1 MRLGTFFMPAS
12 QLGAH
17 TSHFSSPLFCFFP
30 STAGGICH
38 RAAPRVHQQ
47 TTGRPHCSPQSEIT
61 HITLAPAAQSAKFPP
76 KEHPRAPGSKLVHVR
91 ERRTLR
97 VRWRD
102 LGPAQSGTTG
112 TETHPSEAGPCGGN
126 GHAALGYGGMPG
138 RAVAEQL
145 VGGRFCEMAGA
156 ACCRSRPRKTT
167 PLH

>member
-91 ERRTLR
+91 ERRALW
-97 VRWRD
+97 VRWRISD
-102 LGPAQSGTTG
+102 QHRAAPQAQRHTRAKLGHVAVMD
-112 TETHPSEAGPCGGN
+112 
-126 GHAALGYGGMPG
+126 MPHW
-138 RAVAEQL
+138 A
-145 VGGRFCEMAGA
+145 MGA
-156 ACCRSRPRKTT
+156 CRGVLWRSSW
-167 PLH
+167 